1 MISDKR
7 SVNMGMILEVSTL
20 ILLPVF
26 MILCAYFEIRQ
37 TALLTLTAAILA
49 NVPFFINFE
58 KSRPKPRHILPIV
71 VMSALATA
79 GRILFAPI
87 PHVKPVSAIV
97 IVTGIAFGRRSGYL
111 TGALTAL
118 ASNMFMGQGPWTPW
132 QMFAWGLIGYL
143 AGVMASRNLF
153 RYRWVVYVYG
163 FVSGL
168 LFGLIMD
175 SWHIISFVSPL
186 TWLSALAAYG
196 AGFFFNLAHS
206 IATVVFL
213 VPILSPWTKKLMRIK
228 SKFGLDLP
236 GW

>member
-1 MISDKR
+1 MNSAKR
-7 SVNMGMILEVSTL
+7 SIDTGKIVEAITL
-20 ILLPVF
+20 IALPAF
-26 MILCAYFEIRQ
+26 MFLCAYYEVGQ
-37 TALLTLTAAILA
+37 TALLTLVAAILA
-49 NVPFFINFE
+49 NIPFFINFE

-71 VMSALATA
+71 IMSALATA

-97 IVTGIAFGRRSGYL
+97 IVTGISFGRRSGYV

-143 AGVMASRNLF
+143 AGVIESRDLF
-153 RYRWVVYVYG
+153 RHRWVVYVYG

-175 SWHIISFVSPL
+175 SWHIVSFVSPL
-186 TWLSALAAYG
+186 TWKGALAAYG
-196 AGFFFNLAHS
+196 AGLFFNLAHS
-206 IATVVFL
+206 FATVVFL
-213 VPILSPWTKKLMRIK
+213 VPILSPWTKKLARIK
-228 SKFGLDLP
+228 LKFGLDHP
-236 GW
+236 GE

>member
-1 MISDKR
+1 MASDKR
-7 SVNMGMILEVSTL
+7 SIDTGKIIERVTL
-20 ILLPVF
+20 IALP
-26 MILCAYFEIRQ
+26 ILMFLCVYYEVEQ
-37 TALLTLTAAILA
+37 TALLTLLAAILA
-49 NVPFFINFE
+49 NIPFFINFE

-71 VMSALATA
+71 VMSALATG
-79 GRILFAPI
+79 GRILFTPI

-143 AGVMASRNLF
+143 SGVMESRDLF
-153 RYRWVVYVYG
+153 RNRWVVYGYG

-186 TWLSALAAYG
+186 TWKGALTAYG
-196 AGFFFNLAHS
+196 SGFFFNLAHS
-206 IATVVFL
+206 FATVIFL
-213 VPILSPWTKKLMRIK
+213 VPILGPWTRKLTRIK
-228 SKFGLDLP
+228 HKFGLDYS
-236 GW
+236 GE